1 MSDSSYNRRDFVR
14 QGVKGLAGL
23 LGNLR
28 GDEAPYQKVE
38 AGDIRIMSA
47 MADYPGGDQRIPAFI
62 ARPDPPGVYPAVIVL
77 HENTGLGDHIK
88 EVAIRLAREGFVAIA
103 PDLFFR
109 AKPPA
114 DRDGHQGM
122 PVHTIPDASIL
133 SDLEATVEHLDVL
146 TFVDAKRLGVIGFG
160 MGGLYAYL
168 FAAKTTRLAAAV
180 DFYGPVAPE
189 RSPQKPEAPI
199 DVVPRVNC
207 PILGIFGG
215 SDPEIPVAEVHALR
229 DTMISYR
236 KSFEIKIYPN
246 APSAF
251 FNETSASYRADM
263 AQDAWNRA
271 LSFFWKYLRGT
282 QT

>member
-1 MSDSSYNRRDFVR
+1 MGSSFNRRDFVR

-28 GDEAPYQKVE
+28 GDDTPYQKVE

-62 ARPDPPGVYPAVIVL
+62 ARPEPVGVYPAVIVL
-77 HENTGLGDHIK
+77 HENTGLMPHIK
-88 EVAIRLAREGFVAIA
+88 DIAIRFAREGFVAIA

-109 AKPPA
+109 EGLIAGTDDPA
-114 DRDGHQGM
+114 APEVDR
-122 PVHTIPDASIL
+122 IPFTRIL
-133 SDLEATVEHLDVL
+133 GDLEATIEHLDAL
-146 TFVDAKRLGVIGFG
+146 TFADAKRIGVIGFG

-168 FAAKTTRLAAAV
+168 LAAKTTRLAAAA
-180 DFYGPVAPE
+180 DFYGPVAPA
-189 RSPQKPEAPI
+189 RSGLKPETPL
-199 DVVPRVNC
+199 DVAPRVNC

-215 SDPEIPVAEVHALR
+215 SDPEIPVADVHALR
-229 DTMISYR
+229 DTMIAHR
-236 KSFEIKIYPN
+236 KSFEIKIYPD
-246 APSAF
+246 APPAF
-251 FNETSASYRADM
+251 FNDTGASYRHDM

-271 LSFFWKYLRGT
+271 VTFFWKHLRGT